1 LREGRIQIPHC
12 IDAGYLEHENES
24 ESRLEAEKT
33 IAAKPTGG
41 FKRVR
46 KEILRVDTTMSTD
59 DPEITTVTS
68 KGQITIPSRLRK
80 QFGLEKGT
88 KLMVVPTD
96 YGLVL
101 KKLELPSVEEF
112 QKRVEERAE
121 SVDLTMK
128 EVDELVHDARNR

>member
-1 LREGRIQIPHC
+1 
-12 IDAGYLEHENES
+12 
-24 ESRLEAEKT
+24 
-33 IAAKPTGG
+33 
-41 FKRVR
+41 
-46 KEILRVDTTMSTD
+46 MSTD

-88 KLMVVPTD
+88 KLLVVPTD

-112 QKRVEERAE
+112 QQRVEERAE
-121 SVDLTMK
+121 TVDLSMD
-128 EVDELVHDARNR
+128 EINELVHEARGSDE

>member
-1 LREGRIQIPHC
+1 
-12 IDAGYLEHENES
+12 
-24 ESRLEAEKT
+24 
-33 IAAKPTGG
+33 
-41 FKRVR
+41 
-46 KEILRVDTTMSTD
+46 MSTD
-59 DPEITTVTS
+59 DPEVTTVTS

-112 QKRVEERAE
+112 QQRVEERAE
-121 SVDLTMK
+121 TVDLSMD
-128 EVDELVHDARNR
+128 EINELVHEARDSEE

>member
-1 LREGRIQIPHC
+1 
-12 IDAGYLEHENES
+12 
-24 ESRLEAEKT
+24 
-33 IAAKPTGG
+33 
-41 FKRVR
+41 
-46 KEILRVDTTMSTD
+46 MSTD

-112 QKRVEERAE
+112 QQRVEERAE
-121 SVDLTMK
+121 TVELSMD
-128 EVDELVHDARNR
+128 EINELVHEARDADE